1 MFGKVQVGPRC
12 STSPLLPSPRTL
24 VQVIFGDGLPVAL
37 QNKAMFDLSSTVWSR
52 LTLISLAETEKNQ

>member
-1 MFGKVQVGPRC
+1 
-12 STSPLLPSPRTL
+12 
-24 VQVIFGDGLPVAL
+24 VIFGDGLPVAL